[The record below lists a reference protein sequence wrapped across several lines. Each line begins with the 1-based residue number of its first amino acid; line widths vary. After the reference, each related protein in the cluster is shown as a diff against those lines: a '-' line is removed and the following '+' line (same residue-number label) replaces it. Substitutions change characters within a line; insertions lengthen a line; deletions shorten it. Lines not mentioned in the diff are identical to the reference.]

1 MHFDLT
7 DLRVFL
13 HACDSGS
20 MTEAATRSHVTL
32 AAVSA
37 RLRTLE
43 DSLGVLLLQRHARG
57 VSATAAGEMLAR
69 HARLVLQQVQA
80 LQKNLAPEADVQDR
94 PLVLLGNSSALARP
108 YARMLADVLAQYPGT
123 RMAVHE
129 SASEVTV
136 HALLQGSADLGIVSD
151 AAAVDGLVSEELGP
165 DPLLVVLPPDHV
177 LARRSALTLRDLLT
191 HDWVGWAEGSALHTH
206 LAMQAYR
213 IGGTISYRVTVP
225 SADAVLALV
234 AQGAGLSVLPAALLS
249 NPSVMTV
256 PLDEDWARRR
266 LLLCRKPGL
275 DQAASIALA
284 QAIRSR
290 WQAGPA

>member
-37 RLRTLE
+37 RLRALE
-43 DSLGVLLLQRHARG
+43 DSLGMLLLLRHARG

-80 LQKNLAPEADVQDR
+80 LQKDLTPGTSTQDR

-108 YARMLADVLAQYPGT
+108 YAGMLADVLAQHPGT
-123 RMAVHE
+123 RIAVHE

-136 HALLQGSADLGIVSD
+136 HALQQGTADLGIVSN

-165 DPLLVVLPPDHV
+165 DPLLVILPPDHA
-177 LARRSALTLRDLLT
+177 LARRPALTLRDLLT
-191 HDWVGWAEGSALHTH
+191 HDWVGWAEGSALYTH

-213 IGGTISYRVTVP
+213 AGGAIAYRVTVP

-234 AQGAGLSVLPAALLS
+234 AQGAGLGVLPATLLTNRS
-249 NPSVMTV
+249 AMTV
-256 PLDEDWARRR
+256 PLDENWARRR

-275 DQAASIALA
+275 DQAAPAALA

-290 WQAGPA
+290 WQTGPA